1 MLTHQVVFYMDE
13 GHALSPWALRQATPD
28 DTLSTS
34 SKMPMS
40 GLHTFTTSM
49 SLPLP
54 RDQVFAFFAEATNLQ
69 RITPPELGF
78 EMVTPHPIDLREGTR
93 INYRRHLFGVPF
105 AWQSEIQRWH
115 PPEAFVD
122 IQLRGPYKRWVHT
135 HRFREE
141 QGATIIEDEVQ
152 YALPYWPLGE
162 LAYPLVHLQLHRI
175 FRYRQ

>member
-1 MLTHQVVFYMDE
+1 
-13 GHALSPWALRQATPD
+13 
-28 DTLSTS
+28 
-34 SKMPMS
+34 
-40 GLHTFTTSM
+40 M

-78 EMVTPHPIDLREGTR
+78 EIVTPHPIDLREGTH
-93 INYRRHLFGVPF
+93 IEYRLHLFGLPF

-122 IQLRGPYKRWVHT
+122 VQRHGPYKLWVHT

-141 QGATIIEDEVQ
+141 QSVTIIEDEVQ
-152 YALPYWPLGE
+152 YALPYWPVGE
-162 LAYPLVHLQLHRI
+162 LAYPLVRLQLARI
-175 FRYRQ
+175 FRYRQQAIRRYLVDGQRGQ